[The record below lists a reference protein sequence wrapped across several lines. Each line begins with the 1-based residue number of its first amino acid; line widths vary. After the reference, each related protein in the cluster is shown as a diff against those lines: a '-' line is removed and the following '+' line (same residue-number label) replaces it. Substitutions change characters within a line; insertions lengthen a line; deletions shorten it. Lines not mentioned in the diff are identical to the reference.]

1 MKKEDAVLVVS
12 FGTSYND
19 SRKKTI
25 EEIEKTIAGHFHGY
39 EFHRAFT
46 SRVIINILK
55 KRDSISIDGV
65 SEAMERLLNQGIKRV
80 LVQPTHVMSGEEFDA
95 MMEEM
100 SPYEA
105 SFEAVAVGA
114 PLLTSVEDY
123 ERRIRRNLT
132 RRERRSFSWDTGQNM
147 RRMRSMYALPRNLRN
162 RDTAGTMSGLWRRR
176 PRWKI

>member
-55 KRDSISIDGV
+55 
-65 SEAMERLLNQGIKRV
+65 NGIPFRS
-80 LVQPTHVMSGEEFDA
+80 TEC
-95 MMEEM
+95 
-100 SPYEA
+100 
-105 SFEAVAVGA
+105 
-114 PLLTSVEDY
+114 
-123 ERRIRRNLT
+123 RR
-132 RRERRSFSWDTGQNM
+132 Q
-147 RRMRSMYALPRNLRN
+147 
-162 RDTAGTMSGLWRRR
+162 
-176 PRWKI
+176 WKDF